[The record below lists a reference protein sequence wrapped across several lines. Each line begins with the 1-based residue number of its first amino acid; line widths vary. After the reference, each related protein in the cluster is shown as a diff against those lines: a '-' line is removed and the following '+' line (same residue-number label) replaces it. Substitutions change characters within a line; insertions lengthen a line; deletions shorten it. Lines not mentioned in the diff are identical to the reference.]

1 MLEPLVT
8 ELASSHVAA
17 NDMLASGVLDVKS
30 GGSLDDADAVLNN
43 HLDQLGARLRRR
55 QRKARTGAGGGDTTR
70 LPCRGARAALA
81 ARTRLRASTCR
92 RRA

>member
-1 MLEPLVT
+1 MLEPLVA

-43 HLDQLGARLRRR
+43 HLDQLGARLIWD
-55 QRKARTGAGGGDTTR
+55 ASVVAS
-70 LPCRGARAALA
+70 LEAALA
-81 ARTRLRASTCR
+81 LLW
-92 RRA
+92 